1 MRVLQAA
8 LISTTLALLFV
19 GCSYVSTN
27 NVFFEETTQK
37 VYKGNYPAAIN
48 SVIKAKEDVYKL
60 KDRVMYYLDLGM
72 LYHFNGD
79 YQLSNEFLTKAER
92 AIEELYTKSISKATL
107 SMALNDNAMDYSGE
121 DYEDIYLNIFKA
133 LNYINLNDA
142 EDAFVEV
149 RKVNGKLAVLEDK
162 YADQNSKLKAPKEA
176 KIEKK
181 VENKFYNSAMARY
194 ISMLLYRSAEDWD
207 DVRIDMNKFNEA
219 WESQSDI
226 YNFAKPDLS
235 VSLDQDAEGRLNL
248 FCFTG
253 KSPEKRSR
261 TWWIRTWNDY
271 IFIGTS
277 KEKLSGEKVTDYFDM
292 FYWEDVTDNLFFKFQ
307 IPVMQSRP
315 SMINNIRIMVDGKR
329 YKTALLENLDNVATS
344 TFEFKKDL
352 IYLKTIIRTVSKGLL
367 AKKGKDKIE
376 KQANNELLSS
386 ILNFGADMAMSA
398 TEQADL
404 RISHYFPQLAHIA
417 EIHLPPGEHRVEI
430 QYLDK
435 YGNVIYTDDKG
446 TVQIT
451 GEGINILESFCLQ

>member
-1 MRVLQAA
+1 MRISQAA
-8 LISTTLALLFV
+8 LVSTILALLFV

-37 VYKGNYPAAIN
+37 VYNGNYPGAIN
-48 SVIKAKEDVYKL
+48 SVINAKEDVYQL

-79 YQLSNEFLTKAER
+79 YKLSNEFLTKAER
-92 AIEELYTKSISKATL
+92 AIEELYTKSISKAAL
-107 SMALNDNAMDYSGE
+107 SMALNDNALDYGGE

-133 LNYINLNDA
+133 LNYINLNDP

-149 RKVNGKLAVLEDK
+149 RKVNGKLNVLEDK
-162 YADQNSKLKAPKEA
+162 YADQSLKLNAPKEA
-176 KIEKK
+176 KIERKA
-181 VENKFYNSAMARY
+181 ENRFYNSAMARY
-194 ISMLLYRSAEDWD
+194 ISMLLYRDSDDWD
-207 DVRIDMNKFNEA
+207 DVRIDNGKFNEA

-235 VSLDQDAEGRLNL
+235 ASLDQDAEGRLNL

-261 TWWIRTWNDY
+261 TWWIRTWNDH

-277 KEKLSGEKVTDYFDM
+277 KEELSGEKVTDYFDM
-292 FYWEDVTDNLFFKFQ
+292 FYWKDITENLFFKFQ

-315 SMINNIRIMVDGKR
+315 SKINNIQIIVDGRK
-329 YKTALLENLDNVATS
+329 YKPDLLENIDNVATS
-344 TFEFKKDL
+344 TFELKKDL
-352 IYLKTIIRTVSKGLL
+352 IYLKTIIRTVTKGLL

-376 KQANNELLSS
+376 EQANNELLYS
-386 ILNFGADMAMSA
+386 ILNFGADMALSA
-398 TEQADL
+398 TEQADM
-404 RISHYFPQLAHIA
+404 RISHYFPKLAHIA
-417 EIHLPPGEHRVEI
+417 EIHLSPGEHSVEI

-435 YGNVIYTDDKG
+435 YGNVIYSDNRG
-446 TVQIT
+446 SIQIA